1 MGSSEQQRA
10 VVCFTTPFLSSYG
23 GIILGMFF
31 SNTCGML
38 EFYVEIL

>member
-31 SNTCGML
+31 SMIFLSVYFGIT
-38 EFYVEIL
+38 